1 MKKLLFLL
9 SVFVLSTLSAVSV
22 YAGSW
27 HRDNVGWW
35 VSNGEFALTAEDIE
49 YFNITDTMLQIR
61 GKLYTYDPAEYTGD
75 YVGYETQDY
84 MISSYTLY

>member
-27 HRDNVGWW
+27 HRDNIGG
-35 VSNGEFALTAEDIE
+35 SLTLL
-49 YFNITDTMLQIR
+49 FL
-61 GKLYTYDPAEYTGD
+61 
-75 YVGYETQDY
+75 VV
-84 MISSYTLY
+84 